1 MLLLFTRVMLLI
13 VALFTVATIVMAV
26 AGADF
31 SRMKAVFL
39 LLMSYFAMYLLC
51 KAVKD
56 LWLAEIFADICK
68 VFALFYLV
76 AMGLEIRRI
85 RREKKNNKTQE

>member
-1 MLLLFTRVMLLI
+1 MLLLFTRGMFLLVVI
-13 VALFTVATIVMAV
+13 LTVVIIVMAI

-31 SRMKAVFL
+31 PRMKAVFL

-51 KAVKD
+51 RAVKD
-56 LWLAEIFADICK
+56 LWLAGIFADICK

-76 AMGLEIRRI
+76 ATGLEIRRAM
-85 RREKKNNKTQE
+85 REKKNNKTQE